1 MIRLALDMLRAD
13 RAKFFAMILAV
24 ALSVF
29 LMQNQAAILSSILS
43 MTGSQIRD
51 VPAAGLWVM
60 EPDTECFDQAKPVR
74 DTALYRVR
82 GTDGV
87 QWALPLLKFET
98 FARSENGKLI
108 TAVIIG
114 VDDVSLL
121 GVPPRILLGS
131 ADSIR
136 ERDTCMIDPGG
147 WALLFPKEPY
157 SLDKRIRIADT
168 FLSITAISDASP
180 PFTGFPI
187 VHTTRATATGLNQT
201 EHRNQTFILGQLAP
215 DVDPAAVC
223 ASIRATTGLKAR
235 TSEQFRHDS
244 YQFYASQGV
253 PSLFYIVIA
262 IGLVV
267 GAAITGQTFLMFVK
281 ENERHLALMKVVGV
295 TGTQLTGMLFCQ
307 AALVV
312 ALGCC
317 FGTGLAALTT
327 QTARTQPFLRGIFIP
342 PAVVLATCAALAVV
356 TAVAVLIA
364 LRKVRKLEPA
374 NVFRG

>member
-87 QWALPLLKFET
+87 KWALPLLKFES

-114 VDDVSLL
+114 ADDVSLL
-121 GVPPRILLGS
+121 GTPPRILLGS
-131 ADSIR
+131 AESIR

-147 WALLFPKEPY
+147 WALLFPKEKY
-157 SLDKRIRIADT
+157 SLEKRIRIADT
-168 FLSITAISDASP
+168 FLRIVAISDASP

-187 VHTTRATATGLNQT
+187 IHTTRTTAIGINRG
-201 EHRNQTFILGQLAP
+201 ESRNQTFILGELKPGA
-215 DVDPAAVC
+215 DPAAVC
-223 ASIRATTGLKAR
+223 ASIQNTTGLKAR
-235 TSEQFRHDS
+235 TAAEFRQDS
-244 YQFYASQGV
+244 YAFYANQGV
-253 PSLFYIVIA
+253 PSLFYIVIG

-281 ENERHLALMKVVGV
+281 DNERHLCLMKVVGV
-295 TGTQLTGMLFCQ
+295 TGTQMTGMLFSQ

-317 FGTGLAALTT
+317 FGTGLATLTT
-327 QTARTQPFLRGIFIP
+327 ELARHQPFLRGIYIP
-342 PAVVLATCAALAVV
+342 PTVALQTCSALAIV
-356 TAVAVLIA
+356 TAGAVLLA
-364 LRKVRKLEPA
+364 LRNVKKLEPA